1 MKSKLKKL
9 KGTAR
14 EIEVTMSKESVDKVF
29 DEVLGDI
36 KKNVNIPGF
45 RPGKAPMDV
54 IQKNHQE
61 EALDEVKQRLVPQAY
76 QRALDEH
83 SITPV
88 SYPEI
93 TDVNIS
99 LAGELSFKAK
109 VDVHPEVKIKHYT
122 GIKVARNK
130 VNVTEEEVSETLER
144 LKNMYVEFIDTSG
157 PLKKGEF
164 AICDVESFMDGKAI
178 SKKRENMWIEV
189 SKEASMLGI
198 GEELEGLSKGDSKE
212 MDVTL
217 PEKYPDEKYAGKK
230 AVFKVEVKE
239 TKEKKLPALDDELA
253 KKAGKETLDEL
264 RSELKEQL
272 AQRKEADEKIS
283 MKNQIMTSLIQKHP
297 FDIPESMV
305 ARQLKVLMDKAEN
318 ELAQKGVQKDVI
330 ESHKEKLKD
339 QLLKEAE
346 NKVRLYFI
354 LDAIA
359 SKENVEVSDEEI
371 DNWIKT
377 LATSYNQPFEDVK
390 KYYQEHKLVEGLR
403 EQLREDKTLD
413 LLLAEAVITEKK

>member
-14 EIEVTMSKESVDKVF
+14 EIEVTMPKESVDKVF
-29 DEVLGDI
+29 NEVLEDI
-36 KKNVNIPGF
+36 KKNANIPGF

-54 IQKNHQE
+54 IQKNHQQ
-61 EALDEVKQRLVPQAY
+61 EALDEVKQRLVPEAY

-83 SITPV
+83 GVTPI

-93 TDVNIS
+93 TDVNIG

-109 VDVHPEVKIKHYT
+109 VDVHPEVKIKQYT
-122 GIKVARNK
+122 GIKVTRNK

-144 LKNMYVEFIDTSG
+144 LKNMYVEFIDVSR
-157 PLKKGEF
+157 PLKKGDF
-164 AICDVESFMDGKAI
+164 AVCDVESFMDGKSI

-198 GEELEGLSKGDSKE
+198 GEDLEGLSRGDSKE
-212 MDVTL
+212 IDVTL

-230 AVFKVEVKE
+230 ALFKVDVKE
-239 TKEKKLPALDDELA
+239 TKEKKLPALDDGLA
-253 KKAGKETLDEL
+253 KRAGKESLDEL
-264 RSELKEQL
+264 RSELKGQL
-272 AQRKEADEKIS
+272 AERKEADEKIS
-283 MKNQIMTSLIQKHP
+283 MKNQIMTNLIQKHP
-297 FDIPESMV
+297 FDLPGSMV

-330 ESHKEKLKD
+330 ESHKEKLKE
-339 QLLKEAE
+339 QLAQEAD
-346 NKVRLYFI
+346 NKVRLYFV

-359 SKENVEVSDEEI
+359 AKENVEVSDEEI

-377 LATSYNQPFEDVK
+377 LAASYNQPFEDVK